1 MRLSEFILSN
11 IEAILGEWEA
21 FARTILPAKDLDRL
35 ALLDHAAEI
44 LKAIALDMET
54 AQTDLEQAE
63 KSKGR
68 SLRTVRDTAAES
80 HSTQRL
86 REGFDQVQ
94 VVSEYRALRAS
105 VIRLWLA
112 SSPSLLRTSS
122 IS

>member
-54 AQTDLEQAE
+54 AQTDLERAE
-63 KSKGR
+63 SPKVAVFAPSVILPQKV
-68 SLRTVRDTAAES
+68 TVRSVFEKVSTKYKLFPSTAPCVHPSYGSGLPA
-80 HSTQRL
+80 R
-86 REGFDQVQ
+86 
-94 VVSEYRALRAS
+94 
-105 VIRLWLA
+105 
-112 SSPSLLRTSS
+112 PSLLRTSS